1 MEFMELE
8 RLMDLIR
15 KSRAEAIIKLKSPEN
30 TLSSLT
36 SRPFFF
42 SKLQAMF
49 LLPDWMTP
57 VINQHWFQITL
68 LGVSAT
74 FYLPLVVA
82 QLLASLAQKAVEL
95 LQNKQLQMECL
106 PCWICCG
113 KQNWTTTNKLF
124 HADSLQRKNLFPR
137 CCQGLQYLL
146 PSDNSHFGNENMKF
160 ITSICKECFI
170 HVLRLKFYL
179 HFDGL
184 L

>member
-57 VINQHWFQITL
+57 VINQHWFQIAL

-137 CCQGLQYLL
+137 CCQGLQYLS

-184 L
+184 

>member
-57 VINQHWFQITL
+57 VINQHWFQIAL

-82 QLLASLAQKAVEL
+82 SYWLAWLRKLSSSCRTSSCRWSAYPAGSAVGSRTG
-95 LQNKQLQMECL
+95 L
-106 PCWICCG
+106 PQINCFMLTHFKGKICFQDAVRGC
-113 KQNWTTTNKLF
+113 
-124 HADSLQRKNLFPR
+124 
-137 CCQGLQYLL
+137 
-146 PSDNSHFGNENMKF
+146 
-160 ITSICKECFI
+160 SICHPVTTPTLGMRIWNSSPPSARNALFM
-170 HVLRLKFYL
+170 FW
-179 HFDGL
+179 G
-184 L
+184 

>member
-42 SKLQAMF
+42 SKLQATF

-57 VINQHWFQITL
+57 VINQHWFQIAL

-74 FYLPLVVA
+74 FYLPLVVT
-82 QLLASLAQKAVEL
+82 QLLASLAQKADEL
-95 LQNKQLQMECL
+95 LQNEQLQMECL
-106 PCWICCG
+106 PCWICCE
-113 KQNWTTTNKLF
+113 KQNWTTTNKLL
-124 HADSLQRKNLFPR
+124 HADSLQRKNLSPR
-137 CCQGLQYLL
+137 CCQGLQYL
-146 PSDNSHFGNENMKF
+146 SSGDNSHFGKENMKS
-160 ITSICKECFI
+160 ITSISKECFI
-170 HVLRLKFYL
+170 HVLRLKLYL
-179 HFDGL
+179 HFDEL
-184 L
+184 

>member
-49 LLPDWMTP
+49 LRPDWMTP
-57 VINQHWFQITL
+57 VINQHWFQIAL

-82 QLLASLAQKAVEL
+82 QLLASLVQKAVEL